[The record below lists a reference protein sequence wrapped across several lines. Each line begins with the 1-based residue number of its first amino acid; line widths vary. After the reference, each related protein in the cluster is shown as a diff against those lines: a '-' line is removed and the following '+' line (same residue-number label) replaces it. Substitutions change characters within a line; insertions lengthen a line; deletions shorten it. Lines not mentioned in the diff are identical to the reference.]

1 MSKNKNNSLLAYD
14 AQFFAKGFSGVIGAD
29 EAGRGTLAGPVIAG
43 SVWISRQF
51 FETYQNAEFITLFQ
65 DSKLLSEEQREEA
78 FRQLQELAQT
88 GCIAFSYGEASVD
101 EIETHNI
108 LRATTLA
115 FQRALE
121 KLQTERSLSLKKKD
135 ALFDFHTD
143 EETIPILI
151 DGLPLKQFPYEHSGL
166 VKGDRTSFCIAAAS
180 IVAKVTRDHY
190 MQELAQA
197 YPHYGFNE
205 HKGYGTEKHR
215 EAIQKWGPCPLH
227 RLSFLKKLYSA
238 KPQNSQ
244 LSFL

>member
-1 MSKNKNNSLLAYD
+1 MAYD
-14 AQFFAKGFSGVIGAD
+14 AQFFEKGFIGIIGAD
-29 EAGRGTLAGPVIAG
+29 EAGRGALAGPVMTG
-43 SVWISRQF
+43 SVWISQQF
-51 FETYQNAEFITLFQ
+51 FATYQASEFLTLFQ

-78 FRQLQELAQT
+78 FKQLQELAQT
-88 GCIAFSYGEASVD
+88 GTIGFAHGEASVD

-108 LRATTLA
+108 LQATTLA

-121 KLQTERSLSLKKKD
+121 KLQKERSLSLKKK
-135 ALFDFHTD
+135 ASLFVSDTRQKD
-143 EETIPILI
+143 ISILI
-151 DGLPLKQFPYEHSGL
+151 DGLPLKQLPYEHRGL

-180 IVAKVTRDHY
+180 IVAKITRDHY
-190 MQELAQA
+190 MQELAKT

-227 RLSFLKKLYSA
+227 RPSFLKKLYSA
-238 KPQNSQ
+238 NTEDPQ

>member
-14 AQFFAKGFSGVIGAD
+14 AQFFAKGFLGVIGAD
-29 EAGRGTLAGPVIAG
+29 EAGRGTLAGPVVAG
-43 SVWISRQF
+43 SIWISRQF
-51 FETYQNAEFITLFQ
+51 FETYQNAEFTTLFQ

-78 FRQLQELAQT
+78 FRQLQELTQT
-88 GCIAFSYGEASVD
+88 GTIAFSYGEASVD
-101 EIETHNI
+101 EIEIHNI

-121 KLQTERSLSLKKKD
+121 KLQTEHSLTLKKRD
-135 ALFDFHTD
+135 VLFDPNTD
-143 EETIPILI
+143 EEAIPVLI
-151 DGLPLKQFPYEHSGL
+151 DGLPLKQLPYEHKGL

-190 MQELAQA
+190 MQELAKT
-197 YPHYGFNE
+197 YPHYGFDEN
-205 HKGYGTEKHR
+205 KGYGTEKHR

-238 KPQNSQ
+238 NTEDPQ

>member
-29 EAGRGTLAGPVIAG
+29 EAGRGTLAGPVVAG
-43 SVWISRQF
+43 SVWINRQF
-51 FETYQNAEFITLFQ
+51 FETYQSSEFITLFQ

-78 FRQLQELAQT
+78 FRHLQELSKT
-88 GCIAFSYGEASVD
+88 GAIAFSYGEASVD

-108 LRATTLA
+108 LRATMLA

-121 KLQTERSLSLKKKD
+121 KLQKEHSLILKKKSS
-135 ALFDFHTD
+135 LFVSDTRQED
-143 EETIPILI
+143 IPILI
-151 DGLPLKQFPYEHSGL
+151 DGLPLKQFPYEHNGL

-190 MQELAQA
+190 MQELAKT
-197 YPHYGFNE
+197 YPQYGFDEN
-205 HKGYGTEKHR
+205 KGYGTEKHR

-238 KPQNSQ
+238 KTENSQ